1 MSSGD
6 DVPDPRSG
14 PRAAVRWFLR
24 SDDTAVVFVRET
36 VSSALVVA
44 MVGLLLF
51 AVSGLWPPLVA
62 VESGSMNPHLEKG
75 DLVFVMEEDRFPPE
89 AAHADTGVVTYQHG
103 KEVGYRKFHSYG
115 DVVVYEPDGS
125 ERATPVIHRARFY
138 VQEGE
143 NWYDEADE
151 DYLQPNWDNCKEL
164 PNCPAP
170 NSGFITKGDA
180 NPLYDQVWG
189 ISRPVKEEWVRGTA
203 EFRIPWLGWVRLVVS
218 GSAVVPVPT
227 AV

>member
-138 VQEGE
+138 VQEGRTGTTR
-143 NWYDEADE
+143 
-151 DYLQPNWDNCKEL
+151 PTRTTSSRTGTTVR
-164 PNCPAP
+164 
-170 NSGFITKGDA
+170 NSPTARRRTAGS
-180 NPLYDQVWG
+180 
-189 ISRPVKEEWVRGTA
+189 SRRAT
-203 EFRIPWLGWVRLVVS
+203 RIPSTTRCGVS
-218 GSAVVPVPT
+218 VGP
-227 AV
+227 